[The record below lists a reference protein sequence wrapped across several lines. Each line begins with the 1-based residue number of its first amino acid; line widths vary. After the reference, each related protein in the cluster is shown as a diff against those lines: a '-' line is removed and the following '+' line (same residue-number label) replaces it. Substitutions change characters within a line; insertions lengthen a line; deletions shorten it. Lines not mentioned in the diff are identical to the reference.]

1 MTRTHEIIA
10 VPPRSNPCIVRYIG
24 VLCSKPCSL
33 TNHSCGVFRG
43 SFLRP
48 GAHTESPTQ
57 SHTTIY
63 GAKDVE
69 DAFLYGRHL
78 DPVSRPQM
86 EGHSDIIMGFED
98 SVCLRNE
105 DRALEC
111 M

>member
-1 MTRTHEIIA
+1 M
-10 VPPRSNPCIVRYIG
+10 
-24 VLCSKPCSL
+24 
-33 TNHSCGVFRG
+33 
-43 SFLRP
+43 RP